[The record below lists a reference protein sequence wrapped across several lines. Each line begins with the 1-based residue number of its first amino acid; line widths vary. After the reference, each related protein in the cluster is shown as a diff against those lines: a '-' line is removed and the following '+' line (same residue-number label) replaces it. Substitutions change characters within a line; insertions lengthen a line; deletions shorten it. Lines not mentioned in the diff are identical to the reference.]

1 MRRLLILLPALLAAC
16 GPNAAPP
23 AASAPA
29 AKVTGAVPEAALAT
43 LTLTDAATTR
53 LGIET
58 APVERRRIAT
68 TRSLGGEVLPAGGAQ
83 LTVTAPVA
91 GTLSARRRLP
101 RSSARRSRAARWC

>member
-58 APVERRRIAT
+58 AQVER
-68 TRSLGGEVLPAGGAQ
+68 S
-83 LTVTAPVA
+83 
-91 GTLSARRRLP
+91 
-101 RSSARRSRAARWC
+101 